1 VFFKR
6 VWLDIGAIISESA
19 PRRFSAV
26 FAPIYPR
33 RDREFL
39 VTLRVDAEDRKVGAS
54 QVELSNSVP
63 PMADSL
69 RAAEVRQQLDRIL
82 ADSAFSGAS
91 RRSRLLRYLVEQALE
106 DRPEGLKESVIAT
119 EVFERAP
126 DYDPQIDSVVRVEIG
141 RLRDRL
147 AEYYVKA
154 GPEEPVHIEI
164 PRGGY
169 RPIFVFRE
177 LAPQTNV
184 ALSAPETTVEPA
196 REKAHP
202 DLPHPDSG
210 HPDRDQRPGWRSW
223 KSVAAAAVAM
233 AAIVTAWVIWR
244 ARTSPPATPTAV
256 AVLPFLNLSGDAA
269 DNYLGD
275 GISDE
280 LTETLAEF
288 NDLRVVARTSAFQYK
303 GKSVDVREIGQNLRA
318 GAVIEGSVARRD
330 GRFHV
335 IVQLIRTSDGYHL
348 WSHTYDASLA
358 ELPSV
363 EAGIAQVAREKLAP
377 SAPAPKEVT
386 TRNPEAH
393 DLYMRAAYELN
404 RHTVDSTK
412 QAMELAGQASAK
424 DPSFAQPYVI
434 MAAGESQLNTL
445 LVQSPHAAAERALAD
460 IAKALALDP
469 QNNPAHAQKAL
480 LAYTDQWDWPQ
491 AEREFRLALAAGS
504 HSSAENLYGWSLMTR
519 GRFAEARQ
527 HLQIA
532 AELDP
537 LSLGPQLNQVQ
548 ELIHERNYPE
558 ARSKV
563 EAILRTA
570 PVNPVALYLAST
582 TAYWQRDCPGATAWS
597 RKLLDAYPGAMGSVA
612 TREVA
617 DVLCGRPFDFKSEWA
632 EQLRKHPSGYFSPYS
647 GAATF
652 AFGNDADIA
661 MSYLQK
667 SAELR
672 EPVLLSLKVDR
683 AFDSIRQ
690 DPRFIALER
699 RLGLLD

>member
-1 VFFKR
+1 VE
-6 VWLDIGAIISESA
+6 IGKSA
-19 PRRFSAV
+19 P
-26 FAPIYPR
+26 
-33 RDREFL
+33 L
-39 VTLRVDAEDRKVGAS
+39 
-54 QVELSNSVP
+54 
-63 PMADSL
+63 ADSV
-69 RAAEVRQQLDRIL
+69 RAANVRQQLHRIL
-82 ADSAFSGAS
+82 SDPAFSGAT

-126 DYDPQIDSVVRVEIG
+126 DYDPQVDSVVRVEVS

-177 LAPQTNV
+177 RALQANGATPLETN
-184 ALSAPETTVEPA
+184 AETGAPEPSVEPGG
-196 REKAHP
+196 EKAP
-202 DLPHPDSG
+202 SEPRAG
-210 HPDRDQRPGWRSW
+210 RRSW
-223 KSVAAAAVAM
+223 KFAAAGAVAI
-233 AAIVTAWVIWR
+233 AAILTFLVIWR
-244 ARTSPPATPTAV
+244 TRTSAPATPTAV

-269 DNYLGD
+269 DDYLGD
-275 GISDE
+275 GISEE

-303 GKSVDVREIGQNLRA
+303 GKSADVREIGQNLRA
-318 GAVIEGSVARRD
+318 GAVIEGSVARR
-330 GRFHV
+330 GGQFHV

-348 WSHTYDASLA
+348 WSHTYDASPA
-358 ELPSV
+358 ELSSV
-363 EAGIAQVAREKLAP
+363 EAGIARAAREKLAP
-377 SAPAPKEVT
+377 ASSAPKEAVA
-386 TRNPEAH
+386 RSPEAH

-412 QAMELAGQASAK
+412 QAMELAGQALAK

-445 LVQSPHAAAERALAD
+445 LAQSPHAAAERALAD

-469 QNNPAHAQKAL
+469 QNSGAHAQKAL
-480 LAYTDQWDWPQ
+480 LTYTDQWDWPQ

-527 HLQIA
+527 HLQTA

-548 ELIHERNYPE
+548 ELMHERNYPE
-558 ARSKV
+558 AKNKV

-570 PVNPVALYLAST
+570 PANPVAFYLAASI
-582 TAYWQRDCPGATAWS
+582 AFWQQDCPAATAWS
-597 RKLLDAYPGAMGSVA
+597 RKFLDAYPQALASAVAQLGADSV
-612 TREVA
+612 
-617 DVLCGRPFDFKSEWA
+617 CGRPHDNRAALA
-632 EQLRKHPSGYFSPYS
+632 EMLRNHPSAYISPYA
-647 GAATF
+647 GAAF
-652 AFGNDADIA
+652 YALGNDPEDAFLF
-661 MSYLQK
+661 LQK
-667 SAELR
+667 SADLR
-672 EPVLLSLKVDR
+672 EPVLMSLKVDR
-683 AFDSIRQ
+683 VFDSIRQ